1 MRRALSLRLPSAAVA
16 PRCRLLSTQPAAE
29 ASLPHFEPKAP
40 SLATATFDWSDPL
53 ALSASL
59 TDDENAMYETAHS
72 FAQRELLPRVVEMN
86 RTGRFDRGIMNAFGQ
101 LGLLGLTA
109 PVEYGGGGAGY
120 VAYGLC
126 ARAVERVDSGYRSA
140 MSVQSSLVMHPMA
153 LFGSE
158 EQKQEWLPR
167 LASGDVVG
175 CFGTSEPN

>member
-1 MRRALSLRLPSAAVA
+1 MVVVSTAILLPMRRALSLRLPSAAVA

-86 RTGRFDRGIMNAFGQ
+86 RTGRFDRGIMNVFGQ
-101 LGLLGLTA
+101 LGLPGLTA

-120 VAYGLC
+120 AHAQC
-126 ARAVERVDSGYRSA
+126 ARGGAVDSGYRSA
-140 MSVQSSLVMHPMA
+140 CRCSRRS
-153 LFGSE
+153 
-158 EQKQEWLPR
+158 
-167 LASGDVVG
+167 
-175 CFGTSEPN
+175 